1 MTDFLYNFTVWTHVN
16 TTSSYFQISEWAL
29 YFLWAPSEFFPM
41 RRSVKKKKKKK
52 KKGWRNRRQW
62 ELGPP
67 RPEQQ
72 TEEEWGS
79 SSINHPPC
87 FWVVLFFF
95 PLFCFFNNAEAS
107 FTSKK
112 KKQLYFSSW
121 TPAEGSCTMKWSKKC
136 PPWLQNNAPTPPQ
149 KPQKLFCHIQTK
161 KEKATQGAGL
171 MPAGCDVTNLPGIFE
186 SFERSWGLSG
196 CCSTKNSPSAGSGQ
210 LGGGGRSH
218 IQPQLE

>member
-112 KKQLYFSSW
+112 KNNFIFH
-121 TPAEGSCTMKWSKKC
+121 PG
-136 PPWLQNNAPTPPQ
+136 LQQRGLAQWNDPKNAPHDSRTTPPPPHKNHKSCFAIFRQ
-149 KPQKLFCHIQTK
+149 KRKRRL
-161 KEKATQGAGL
+161 
-171 MPAGCDVTNLPGIFE
+171 
-186 SFERSWGLSG
+186 R
-196 CCSTKNSPSAGSGQ
+196 
-210 LGGGGRSH
+210 GRG
-218 IQPQLE
+218 